1 MSRLSVLQMRSACLC
16 QPDVGLLLT
25 SDSSYSLRLHRAVE
39 MFEGDWLMM
48 FGSRTTLG
56 SAARAPS
63 PNADTVRWELL
74 GMGCG
79 NGIVRCCCV
88 LCLPCGKRLVAGL
101 PCGTAAVDFVFHCEE
116 PKRWPRLSLYHC
128 QTMRLQSRSRFL
140 LVRNENLSPS
150 SVW

>member
-1 MSRLSVLQMRSACLC
+1 MRSACLC

-74 GMGCG
+74 GMGCSDS
-79 NGIVRCCCV
+79 IVRCCCFCAYRAV
-88 LCLPCGKRLVAGL
+88 SVPSQAYRAVRRRLTLFFIARSQKGGLDFLCTNGSDDAPTISVSVFAG
-101 PCGTAAVDFVFHCEE
+101 PQRE
-116 PKRWPRLSLYHC
+116 P
-128 QTMRLQSRSRFL
+128 FA
-140 LVRNENLSPS
+140 
-150 SVW
+150 